1 MFYGYPHKTA
11 TGDFLKARAIIPIT
25 PSYRKQLWV
34 LKCLPIIITSI
45 FINEE
50 LQFTPHK
57 HTIIRQM
64 HALCNVAYNISEENL
79 YKDRACF
86 VVLCF
91 VPAGIFCPHQSWG
104 YLTIY
109 GTTQTICVR
118 VRKSHESAKTACMY
132 MSMSFLVMI
141 YYDCPMANRTTLTNT
156 TKYVT

>member
-34 LKCLPIIITSI
+34 LKCLLIIITSI

-64 HALCNVAYNISEENL
+64 HALCNVAYRHFRGKPVQRSRLFCCAVFCTSRYILPTSILFRISYDLRNDSNHMCTGKKVTWIRENSMHV
-79 YKDRACF
+79 YAH
-86 VVLCF
+86 VVLGHDILRL
-91 VPAGIFCPHQSWG
+91 PQGQSNNP
-104 YLTIY
+104 Y
-109 GTTQTICVR
+109 Q
-118 VRKSHESAKTACMY
+118 
-132 MSMSFLVMI
+132 
-141 YYDCPMANRTTLTNT
+141 YD
-156 TKYVT
+156 